1 MLLLTLS
8 LPTCRVCARA
18 HPPAML
24 KPRQRH
30 RKAFRPVTSCNVPL
44 SQNHLMAKVTTVI
57 FSLYLKVVLQLFSE
71 SRGSAFLLLALAY
84 IYYSGAHDQLSEID
98 RADTQE
104 TWVAE
109 AGCQQACDCSNEWD
123 VKQGTACQCVC
134 GEWKWWQRQ
143 AGGHT
148 HAHYISRTF
157 YESHNNGKHV
167 SPTHRQTYRTILQAN
182 HHKFMIS

>member
-1 MLLLTLS
+1 MFDNQFQCLKKKTSQLHCMCARMRIKTPVCQVFCFAQKSCSNLTRKFWHNPNIVCYDIYVQMLLLTLS

-84 IYYSGAHDQLSEID
+84 YLLF
-98 RADTQE
+98 
-104 TWVAE
+104 W
-109 AGCQQACDCSNEWD
+109 CSLP
-123 VKQGTACQCVC
+123 VV
-134 GEWKWWQRQ
+134 
-143 AGGHT
+143 
-148 HAHYISRTF
+148 
-157 YESHNNGKHV
+157 
-167 SPTHRQTYRTILQAN
+167 
-182 HHKFMIS
+182 